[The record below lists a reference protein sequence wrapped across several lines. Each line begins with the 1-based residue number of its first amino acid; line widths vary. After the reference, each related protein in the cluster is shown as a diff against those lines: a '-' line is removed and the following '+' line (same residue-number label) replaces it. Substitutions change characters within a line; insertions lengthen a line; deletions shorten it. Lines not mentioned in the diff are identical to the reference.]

1 MHRVCANA
9 HAFLEALLRHG
20 ASIQKGQW
28 KERIRRVRK
37 NKSKLVLQRWTLRY
51 SAGAMELAHS
61 CSLSISLLC
70 ELSASLACSHALALP
85 CGVHLPGHV
94 PPKILTK
101 ALSAV
106 SVYDARGLCQGP
118 PERGGKCRA
127 RRLSWAARVHQ
138 TPATARPASV
148 RLVSTRR
155 ERRCTARVR
164 FGPAREC
171 LVCRCAARACV
182 VDALRAPASSRRATC
197 RT

>member
-70 ELSASLACSHALALP
+70 ENSASLACSHALALP

-101 ALSAV
+101 ALIAV
-106 SVYDARGLCQGP
+106 SLCMTLVACARDPQNAGESVAHVAFHGQ
-118 PERGGKCRA
+118 RVSIKNQQ
-127 RRLSWAARVHQ
+127 RLDL
-138 TPATARPASV
+138 RPCGS
-148 RLVSTRR
+148 
-155 ERRCTARVR
+155 
-164 FGPAREC
+164 
-171 LVCRCAARACV
+171 
-182 VDALRAPASSRRATC
+182 
-197 RT
+197 